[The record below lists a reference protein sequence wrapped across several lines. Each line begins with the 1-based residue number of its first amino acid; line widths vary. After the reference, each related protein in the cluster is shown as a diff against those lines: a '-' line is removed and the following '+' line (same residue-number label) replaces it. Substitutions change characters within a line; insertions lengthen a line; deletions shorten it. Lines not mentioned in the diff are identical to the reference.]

1 MDVTDEG
8 LFALAGKSTQ
18 RKDQGSSSSAG
29 AASRWRLRILLFLN
43 AVDWPRRSKYKF
55 ACLIL

>member
-43 AVDWPRRSKYKF
+43 AVDWPRRSK
-55 ACLIL
+55 